1 MRLPKNLR
9 KGNFSNG
16 DEQHTPNI
24 VETGTALVMR
34 SPEPT
39 NFSFT
44 HLEA

>member
-1 MRLPKNLR
+1 MRLSKNLKR
-9 KGNFSNG
+9 EIFRTEY
-16 DEQHTPNI
+16 EQHTPNTG
-24 VETGTALVMR
+24 ETGTALVMR